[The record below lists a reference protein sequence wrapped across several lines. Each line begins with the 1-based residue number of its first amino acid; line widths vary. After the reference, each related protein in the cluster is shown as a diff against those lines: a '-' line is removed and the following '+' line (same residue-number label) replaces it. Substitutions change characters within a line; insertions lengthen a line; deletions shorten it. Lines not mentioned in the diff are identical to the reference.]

1 MPRTPAIDIS
11 TDILSFLVSATEEV
25 FEMMVFRTLQRFP
38 AISADHERPPAQVVA
53 SVAFVGH
60 RRGYVALHSTL
71 ATARRITGAM
81 LGMPVD
87 AIGKEMPDA
96 IGEVANMVAGTF
108 RNKLASVEPT
118 SAIAVPTV
126 TIGSAFSTFCTGH
139 AHRAFCPFE
148 FEGQR
153 IFVELVLGPD

>member
-87 AIGKEMPDA
+87 AIGKGNARRYRRSRQHGRRHVPQQ
-96 IGEVANMVAGTF
+96 AG
-108 RNKLASVEPT
+108 
-118 SAIAVPTV
+118 
-126 TIGSAFSTFCTGH
+126 GG
-139 AHRAFCPFE
+139 
-148 FEGQR
+148 
-153 IFVELVLGPD
+153 